1 MLTTIFMAYAIP
13 TVLVATSSV
22 AYFIWAELTAPR
34 YS

>member
-13 TVLVATSSV
+13 TVLVATALV
-22 AYFIWAELTAPR
+22 AHFVWSEMTAPR